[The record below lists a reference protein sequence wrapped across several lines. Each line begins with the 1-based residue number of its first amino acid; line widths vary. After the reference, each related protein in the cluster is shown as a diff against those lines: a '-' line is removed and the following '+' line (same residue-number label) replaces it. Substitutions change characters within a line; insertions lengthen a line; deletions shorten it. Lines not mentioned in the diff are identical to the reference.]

1 MKELTGNAD
10 SVRVNHSDLNFSL
23 AIWQG
28 SFSVLDFADFSS
40 DPMETYPEICYTFAM
55 LYVMKI

>member
-10 SVRVNHSDLNFSL
+10 SVRADHSDLNFSL

-28 SFSVLDFADFSS
+28 FFLS
-40 DPMETYPEICYTFAM
+40 
-55 LYVMKI
+55 